1 MAGILISMI
10 GVVFLLIFLVEVI
23 THNYIIT
30 QPLITQL
37 PTIGNLGLL
46 AILLGV
52 LVVAS
57 DLFVKKVHLQGVTTI
72 LAVAGWSLFS
82 VGLLVGFAGF
92 LLMNQ
97 APCLCPAYGPCPCG
111 VPLYN
116 LMFSGG
122 ILTAVV
128 GVVIMVVIRL
138 HSGQKN
144 RSLIILGCVLFLV
157 GFYIQT
163 LDFVSCYYTRIYS
176 CIFTPIVNAI
186 TFVGAVILVLTVTTF
201 VRQRSSS
208 WYKGTG
214 ELSSLTRKQKWAI
227 RLWGVGLAVGFVAF
241 ALPVWADITGMIAP
255 PELVYSLVFGVMAP
269 LGIAGFYLSGW
280 KNLRQLLRERK
291 SSRTNR

>member
-1 MAGILISMI
+1 MRVSPTRIAGILISII
-10 GVVFLLIFLVEVI
+10 GVIFLLIVLVEVI

-46 AILLGV
+46 ALLLGV

-57 DLFVKKVHLQGVTTI
+57 DLFAKRVQLQGVTRM

-82 VGLLVGFAGF
+82 AGLLVGLAGF

-138 HSGQKN
+138 HSGQQNK
-144 RSLIILGCVLFLV
+144 RIIISLIILGCVLFLV

-186 TFVGAVILVLTVTTF
+186 TFVGAVILVLTVTVF

-208 WYKGTG
+208 WYKH
-214 ELSSLTRKQKWAI
+214 
-227 RLWGVGLAVGFVAF
+227 
-241 ALPVWADITGMIAP
+241 GM
-255 PELVYSLVFGVMAP
+255 
-269 LGIAGFYLSGW
+269 
-280 KNLRQLLRERK
+280 
-291 SSRTNR
+291 